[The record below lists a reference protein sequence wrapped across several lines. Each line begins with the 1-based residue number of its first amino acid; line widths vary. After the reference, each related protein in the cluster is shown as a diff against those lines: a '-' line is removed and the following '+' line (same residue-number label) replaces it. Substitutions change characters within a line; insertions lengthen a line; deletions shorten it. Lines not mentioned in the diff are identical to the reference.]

1 MEIGKS
7 LFDENGSKIV
17 QEIWDTAKARGVT
30 IHLPFDFKVAD
41 KFAADADVCLNVRS
55 NFF

>member
-17 QEIWDTAKARGVT
+17 QEIWDTAKERGVT
-30 IHLPFDFKVAD
+30 IHLPTDFKIAD
-41 KFAADADVCLNVRS
+41 KFAADANVRS
-55 NFF
+55 NC